1 MDDLLF
7 RLRRY
12 IDEQGLC
19 APGDRILLAVSGGI
33 DSMVMAR
40 LMTAAGYDC
49 GIAHCNFSLRGQES
63 DDDETFVRA
72 WAAGRDL
79 PFYFVRFDTKAYAA
93 ERSLSVQMA
102 ARDLRYAWFRETA
115 RAEGYDRIALAH
127 NRNDVA
133 ETFLINLSRGTGL
146 RGLTGI
152 PPRRGLLIRPLLFAR
167 RDEIEA
173 YARTEGIA
181 WREDSSN
188 RSVRYTRNKI
198 RHEILPAFE
207 ELNPSFVDTLA
218 ATATRLSATEEVFE
232 KYLDELRPQLL
243 LGQGDRRLIPLEKL
257 RRAPARAAI
266 LFELLS
272 PLGFSPATTGQI
284 LRSLDSPPGRQ
295 FFSPTHR
302 LLKDRDFLIIT
313 PLTGR
318 EEQERRYYIEEGM
331 TGLSEP
337 LRLHIT
343 PLTRNDTFV
352 IPRDPAV
359 AAIDYDKLSWPLVL
373 RRWQPGDYF
382 RPLGMEGMKKLS
394 DFFIDEK
401 VPRDEKEK
409 IWLISEGDRIVWI
422 PGMRLDD
429 RYKIT
434 EKTKKILRIEWLK

>member
-1 MDDLLF
+1 MDDLLP
-7 RLRRY
+7 RLRAY
-12 IDEQGLC
+12 IDAQGLC
-19 APGDRILLAVSGGI
+19 TPGDRILLTVSGGI
-33 DSMVMAR
+33 DSVVMAH

-49 GIAHCNFSLRGQES
+49 GVAHCNFSLRGQES

-72 WAAGRDL
+72 WAAERDL
-79 PFYFVRFDTKAYAA
+79 PFYFIRFDTQAYAA
-93 ERSLSVQMA
+93 EHGLSIQMA

-133 ETFLINLSRGTGL
+133 ETFLINLTRGTGL

-152 PPRRGLLIRPLLFAR
+152 RPRHDQLIRPLLFAR
-167 RDEIEA
+167 RDEIESF
-173 YARTEGIA
+173 ARVEGIA

-218 ATATRLSATEEVFE
+218 ATAARLSATEEVFE
-232 KYLDELRPQLL
+232 KYLDEVRPQLL
-243 LGQGDRRLIPLEKL
+243 LELGDRQLIPLEKL
-257 RRAPARAAI
+257 RHLPARAAL

-284 LRSLDSPPGRQ
+284 LQVLDSPPGRQ
-295 FFSPTHR
+295 FSSPTHR

-313 PLTGR
+313 PLSGE

-337 LRLHIT
+337 LRLR
-343 PLTRNDTFV
+343 LTAFERDDTFV

-359 AAIDYDKLSWPLVL
+359 AVIDYDKLSWPLVL
-373 RRWQPGDYF
+373 RHWQPGDYF

-409 IWLISEGDRIVWI
+409 IWLITEGDRIVWI

-434 EKTKKILRIEWLK
+434 DETKKVLRIEWLK